1 MKIKLYMI
9 AAAAVLS
16 LPVYAGESG
25 VVLDA
30 DSCRALAV
38 ANNENLRRA
47 TNDARRAELDK
58 EIAFTAYLPDLS
70 ATAAAMYLVEEPDMM
85 GTKLSMKGTYLAGVS
100 LTQPL
105 YAGGRIRAAN
115 KLGEIGMECAAETER
130 KERMRVIADA
140 DNAYWSYV
148 AVLKKVD
155 LLEVYRQQM
164 DTLLDRT
171 ETSVKA
177 EMATSN
183 DLLRIETKRS
193 EIMYQLQKAKNG
205 AELCRLA
212 LCNATG
218 LDFDTEISP
227 VDADIDVAMPG
238 LLDDDISRRPELVL
252 LQKQIDAREEQV
264 QMARADILPTLGL
277 SVGYM
282 YLGNIKM
289 KGVFDAGNGVMA
301 PFTNTMNDGY
311 TTAMA
316 TLSIP
321 IFHWGEGRKKVKQAR
336 IDVDNARLELE
347 ENSRLMKIEA
357 RQAMQNVT
365 DSYNMIATAKLG
377 LRQAEENLRVMRR
390 KYEVQMCTLTD
401 LLDAQSQWQQ
411 AYSNHIEA
419 QSQFKIY
426 ESEYYRVTGRLEL

>member
-1 MKIKLYMI
+1 
-9 AAAAVLS
+9 
-16 LPVYAGESG
+16 
-25 VVLDA
+25 
-30 DSCRALAV
+30 
-38 ANNENLRRA
+38 
-47 TNDARRAELDK
+47 
-58 EIAFTAYLPDLS
+58 
-70 ATAAAMYLVEEPDMM
+70 
-85 GTKLSMKGTYLAGVS
+85 
-100 LTQPL
+100 
-105 YAGGRIRAAN
+105 
-115 KLGEIGMECAAETER
+115 
-130 KERMRVIADA
+130 
-140 DNAYWSYV
+140 
-148 AVLKKVD
+148 
-155 LLEVYRQQM
+155 
-164 DTLLDRT
+164 
-171 ETSVKA
+171 
-177 EMATSN
+177 
-183 DLLRIETKRS
+183 
-193 EIMYQLQKAKNG
+193 
-205 AELCRLA
+205 
-212 LCNATG
+212 
-218 LDFDTEISP
+218 
-227 VDADIDVAMPG
+227 
-238 LLDDDISRRPELVL
+238 
-252 LQKQIDAREEQV
+252 
-264 QMARADILPTLGL
+264 MARADILPTLGL

-365 DSYNMIATAKLG
+365 DSYNMIATAELG

>member
-1 MKIKLYMI
+1 M
-9 AAAAVLS
+9 V
-16 LPVYAGESG
+16 E
-25 VVLDA
+25 DA
-30 DSCRALAV
+30 
-38 ANNENLRRA
+38 
-47 TNDARRAELDK
+47 
-58 EIAFTAYLPDLS
+58 
-70 ATAAAMYLVEEPDMM
+70 DMM

-115 KLGEIGMECAAETER
+115 RLGKIGMESAKESER
-130 KERMRVIADA
+130 KERMQVIANA

-155 LLEVYRQQM
+155 LLESYALQM
-164 DTLLDRT
+164 DTLFAQT
-171 ETSVKA
+171 EKSVSA

-193 EIMYQLQKAKNG
+193 EIAYQLQKAKNG

-212 LCNATG
+212 LCSVTG
-218 LDFDTEISP
+218 LDFGTGILPADSEIS
-227 VDADIDVAMPG
+227 VAMPG
-238 LLDDDISRRPELVL
+238 SLTDDISQRPELVL
-252 LQKQIDAREEQV
+252 LQKQIEAREEQV
-264 QMARADILPTLGL
+264 KMARADILPTVGL
-277 SVGYM
+277 SAGYL

-311 TTAMA
+311 TTALA
-316 TLSIP
+316 TVSIP

-336 IDVDNARLELE
+336 IDVDNARLEME
-347 ENSRLMKIEA
+347 ENSRLMKIEV
-357 RQAMQNVT
+357 RQAIQNVT
-365 DSYNMIATAKLG
+365 DSHNMISTAELG
-377 LRQAEENLRVMRR
+377 MRQADENLRVMRR
-390 KYEVQMCTLTD
+390 KYDVQMCTLTD

-411 AYSNHIEA
+411 ARSNYIEA

-426 ESEYYRVTGRLEL
+426 ESEYYRVTGQLDL